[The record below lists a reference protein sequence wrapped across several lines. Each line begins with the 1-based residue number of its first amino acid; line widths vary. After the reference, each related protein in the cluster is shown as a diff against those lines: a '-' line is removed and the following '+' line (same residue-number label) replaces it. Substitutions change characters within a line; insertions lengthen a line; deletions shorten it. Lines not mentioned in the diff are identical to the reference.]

1 MRISINRLGSSH
13 GRGGLE
19 GDRPSSSLDDH
30 FLSEVR
36 ISASAPTAS
45 RRSRKFPP
53 RYCLSAANQLTDY
66 VYDETGLLREIL
78 SKYRGEEKVDRKI
91 AYIAPI
97 ERSAK
102 LRESSERRDYG
113 HEKTMDR
120 QGKAR
125 DSA

>member
-1 MRISINRLGSSH
+1 MC
-13 GRGGLE
+13 RGVGIPQLFPVGPGCFSTGAE
-19 GDRPSSSLDDH
+19 EECEEAIPE
-30 FLSEVR
+30 LS
-36 ISASAPTAS
+36 
-45 RRSRKFPP
+45 
-53 RYCLSAANQLTDY
+53 
-66 VYDETGLLREIL
+66 
-78 SKYRGEEKVDRKI
+78 
-91 AYIAPI
+91 YIAPI

>member
-1 MRISINRLGSSH
+1 MAPEMRDNDVPIFHL
-13 GRGGLE
+13 
-19 GDRPSSSLDDH
+19 
-30 FLSEVR
+30 LSQ
-36 ISASAPTAS
+36 TA
-45 RRSRKFPP
+45 
-53 RYCLSAANQLTDY
+53 NW
-66 VYDETGLLREIL
+66 
-78 SKYRGEEKVDRKI
+78 
-91 AYIAPI
+91 YIAPI

>member
-1 MRISINRLGSSH
+1 MIEPDNIQKTTYVKKEDIGK
-13 GRGGLE
+13 
-19 GDRPSSSLDDH
+19 
-30 FLSEVR
+30 
-36 ISASAPTAS
+36 
-45 RRSRKFPP
+45 RS
-53 RYCLSAANQLTDY
+53 
-66 VYDETGLLREIL
+66 
-78 SKYRGEEKVDRKI
+78 
-91 AYIAPI
+91 YIAPI

>member
-1 MRISINRLGSSH
+1 MINITFAHWARIKI
-13 GRGGLE
+13 
-19 GDRPSSSLDDH
+19 DCQFSLI
-30 FLSEVR
+30 R
-36 ISASAPTAS
+36 
-45 RRSRKFPP
+45 
-53 RYCLSAANQLTDY
+53 
-66 VYDETGLLREIL
+66 ETVLN
-78 SKYRGEEKVDRKI
+78 KN
-91 AYIAPI
+91 YIAPI

>member
-1 MRISINRLGSSH
+1 MKTGIKSKLPF
-13 GRGGLE
+13 RGGRSPDMST
-19 GDRPSSSLDDH
+19 G
-30 FLSEVR
+30 
-36 ISASAPTAS
+36 ISRARES
-45 RRSRKFPP
+45 RS
-53 RYCLSAANQLTDY
+53 
-66 VYDETGLLREIL
+66 IL
-78 SKYRGEEKVDRKI
+78 
-91 AYIAPI
+91 YIAPI

>member
-1 MRISINRLGSSH
+1 MTVGVVAVNIIVIILPVFRTGIVRRIYINAIDFPRI
-13 GRGGLE
+13 
-19 GDRPSSSLDDH
+19 
-30 FLSEVR
+30 EVFQELQGM
-36 ISASAPTAS
+36 I
-45 RRSRKFPP
+45 
-53 RYCLSAANQLTDY
+53 
-66 VYDETGLLREIL
+66 VI
-78 SKYRGEEKVDRKI
+78 
-91 AYIAPI
+91 YIAPI

>member
-1 MRISINRLGSSH
+1 MSTIGSLLSSFWEKIRE
-13 GRGGLE
+13 GFTFLIQSVVDGLQW
-19 GDRPSSSLDDH
+19 L
-30 FLSEVR
+30 V
-36 ISASAPTAS
+36 
-45 RRSRKFPP
+45 
-53 RYCLSAANQLTDY
+53 
-66 VYDETGLLREIL
+66 
-78 SKYRGEEKVDRKI
+78 
-91 AYIAPI
+91 YIAPI

>member
-1 MRISINRLGSSH
+1 MQHIHRNQEDFFDKNGMH
-13 GRGGLE
+13 Y
-19 GDRPSSSLDDH
+19 
-30 FLSEVR
+30 
-36 ISASAPTAS
+36 SASPLFGL
-45 RRSRKFPP
+45 K
-53 RYCLSAANQLTDY
+53 LANDF
-66 VYDETGLLREIL
+66 
-78 SKYRGEEKVDRKI
+78 
-91 AYIAPI
+91 YIAPI

>member
-1 MRISINRLGSSH
+1 MKIYG
-13 GRGGLE
+13 GRGGE
-19 GDRPSSSLDDH
+19 GGD
-30 FLSEVR
+30 
-36 ISASAPTAS
+36 
-45 RRSRKFPP
+45 
-53 RYCLSAANQLTDY
+53 
-66 VYDETGLLREIL
+66 
-78 SKYRGEEKVDRKI
+78 
-91 AYIAPI
+91 YIAPI

>member
-1 MRISINRLGSSH
+1 MREKDAL
-13 GRGGLE
+13 
-19 GDRPSSSLDDH
+19 
-30 FLSEVR
+30 
-36 ISASAPTAS
+36 
-45 RRSRKFPP
+45 K
-53 RYCLSAANQLTDY
+53 
-66 VYDETGLLREIL
+66 TG
-78 SKYRGEEKVDRKI
+78 
-91 AYIAPI
+91 YIAPI

>member
-1 MRISINRLGSSH
+1 MYNKLFNIFVKKLFINDIDL
-13 GRGGLE
+13 
-19 GDRPSSSLDDH
+19 
-30 FLSEVR
+30 
-36 ISASAPTAS
+36 
-45 RRSRKFPP
+45 K
-53 RYCLSAANQLTDY
+53 YCLCEVNY
-66 VYDETGLLREIL
+66 
-78 SKYRGEEKVDRKI
+78 
-91 AYIAPI
+91 YIAPI